1 MTLTTTFSALSDQNR
16 RMIIDLLKKKE
27 MSVSEMLSYLS
38 VTMPTL
44 SHHLD
49 ILRRA
54 GLVASRRNG
63 QQILYSLN
71 ITVLD
76 EVTEQI
82 MKFLKKW

>member
-1 MTLTTTFSALSDQNR
+1 
-16 RMIIDLLKKKE
+16 MIIDLLKKKE